1 MEHTDETTEVHDTL
15 AAEDAPAQEQAQQP
29 EPEQEPQPAQPDI
42 DIDALVRE
50 AEQRGYLRGRNEQI
64 ALAMQQP
71 THWESPDTP
80 AAAAAEP
87 VPTILA
93 NMRRSVWD

>member
-1 MEHTDETTEVHDTL
+1 MEHTDETTAVNDSH
-15 AAEDAPAQEQAQQP
+15 AAEDTPTQQEQAQQP

-42 DIDALVRE
+42 DTLIRE

-64 ALAMQQP
+64 TLAMQQP
-71 THWESPDTP
+71 THWESPDSP
-80 AAAAAEP
+80 ATAEAEP